1 MRYIKRGRDQ
11 LVQLYSV
18 EAQGLASDW
27 PEAQRRR
34 RAWFSIED
42 AIRELDRFSGLQQV
56 LEAFD
61 PVTNVKLVA

>member
-1 MRYIKRGRDQ
+1 
-11 LVQLYSV
+11 LYSV